1 LTKRGFANMYLK
13 NVGIFVEDLEGAKKF
28 FESYFGAK
36 VLKTFDNPA
45 KEYYSYI
52 LEFDGQAWVELM
64 KKPETVSL
72 PKNPNRLGLA
82 HICFKIDT
90 REKLNEII
98 SGFKKD
104 GYKIQYEPE
113 NEDGPGEV
121 RAITFEDIVIEA
133 NYGY

>member
-1 LTKRGFANMYLK
+1 MYLK
-13 NVGIFVEDLEGAKKF
+13 NVGIFVKDLEGAKEF

-52 LEFDGQAWVELM
+52 LDFDGQAWVELM
-64 KKPETVSL
+64 KKPETVDL
-72 PKNPNRLGLA
+72 PKDPNRLGLA

-90 REKLNEII
+90 REKLNDII
-98 SGFKKD
+98 RRFKESG
-104 GYKIQYEPE
+104 YTIQYEPE
-113 NEDGPGEV
+113 KEDGPGEV
-121 RAITFEDIVIEA
+121 RAVTFEDIVIEA